1 MSASRLAAFGIMLWL
16 FIDTRRFL
24 RVFLRRDPPSKEL
37 VLLFRIVSGYIA
49 ISLLMDIV
57 RFVTASLT

>member
-1 MSASRLAAFGIMLWL
+1 MSASRVAALLVMLWV

-24 RVFLRRDPPSKEL
+24 RVLLRRDPPSSEL

-57 RFVTASLT
+57 RFVST